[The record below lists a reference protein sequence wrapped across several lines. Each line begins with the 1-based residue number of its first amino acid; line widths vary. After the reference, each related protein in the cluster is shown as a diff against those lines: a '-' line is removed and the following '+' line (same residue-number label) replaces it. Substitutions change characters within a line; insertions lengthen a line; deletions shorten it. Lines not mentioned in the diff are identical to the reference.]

1 MFGLRTKR
9 QITTKYSPYYLMFGR
24 EARYPSEVPEHYM
37 VGAETRRFSTHL
49 NVDVS
54 QDMEIAEEIDA
65 EDWSRSS
72 CSYMGTVGILLTKG
86 HR

>member
-1 MFGLRTKR
+1 MAD
-9 QITTKYSPYYLMFGR
+9 S
-24 EARYPSEVPEHYM
+24 
-37 VGAETRRFSTHL
+37 GAETRRFSTHL

-72 CSYMGTVGILLTKG
+72 PGPDVINQNNNSGSSSHAHQSRDDQSDHSFSRIATADRV
-86 HR
+86 